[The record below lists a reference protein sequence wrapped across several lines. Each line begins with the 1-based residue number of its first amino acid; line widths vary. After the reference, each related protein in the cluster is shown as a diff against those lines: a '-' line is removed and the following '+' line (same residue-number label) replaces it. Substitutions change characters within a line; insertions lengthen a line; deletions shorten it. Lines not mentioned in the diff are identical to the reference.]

1 METSEVEAFDNR
13 EEAYIA
19 RVSTHPQGFVA
30 NMDRAGDVPQ
40 YPMIHRATHGAISS
54 AKIGNFTTGDYMK
67 YCAVDVEALRKYL
80 VAKYRKQPTLCRNCI
95 GTDDPA
101 RTAGTVGTAA

>member
-1 METSEVEAFDNR
+1 MDHNGVELFDNR
-13 EEAYIA
+13 EEDYLAWVQA
-19 RVSTHPQGFVA
+19 HPQGFIA
-30 NMDRAGDVPQ
+30 NMDDNRNVPQ